1 MDDKKERT
9 FSFSLEN
16 ITNRIVLLVVL
27 SILGGPGII
36 SMVVPSARPLAFTSE
51 DGAKLEDRME
61 FIRTEIRRECEKNL
75 SFLQSQIDDI
85 ETADADLKKKYH
97 EHSHEAP
104 PRWVKEKL
112 LDLEREIIN
121 LRRMK

>member
-1 MDDKKERT
+1 MDAKERS

-16 ITNRIVLLVVL
+16 ITDRIILLGVLG
-27 SILGGPGII
+27 ILGGPGVI
-36 SMVVPSARPLAFTSE
+36 SMVVPSARPLSFTSE
-51 DGAKLEDRME
+51 DGSELRA
-61 FIRTEIRRECEKNL
+61 EIRRECEKNL

-85 ETADADLKKKYH
+85 DAIDAMLEEKYH
-97 EHSHEAP
+97 DHSHEAP

-121 LRRMK
+121 LRRLQ